1 MSSWP
6 ISATDQ
12 QICCRHKNLKSV
24 SSEPMVV
31 HDTVPA
37 WFESYLKSRKYYV
50 QAEGSKS
57 TRRPTSMGF
66 LKGQSWAPN
75 SMYCTPRLL
84 LTSVSLIIYSTT
96 ILTTHNYTLPL
107 RPTVM
112 LMQVFL
118 HQELNAVLQISTDG

>member
-1 MSSWP
+1 
-6 ISATDQ
+6 
-12 QICCRHKNLKSV
+12 
-24 SSEPMVV
+24 
-31 HDTVPA
+31 
-37 WFESYLKSRKYYV
+37 
-50 QAEGSKS
+50 
-57 TRRPTSMGF
+57 MGF

-96 ILTTHNYTLPL
+96 MLTTHNYTLSL
-107 RPTVM
+107 RPIVM

>member
-57 TRRPTSMGF
+57 TKRPKSMGF

-96 ILTTHNYTLPL
+96 MLTTQLYVAFKTNCDVDAGL
-107 RPTVM
+107 
-112 LMQVFL
+112 
-118 HQELNAVLQISTDG
+118 STSRVERCVTDID